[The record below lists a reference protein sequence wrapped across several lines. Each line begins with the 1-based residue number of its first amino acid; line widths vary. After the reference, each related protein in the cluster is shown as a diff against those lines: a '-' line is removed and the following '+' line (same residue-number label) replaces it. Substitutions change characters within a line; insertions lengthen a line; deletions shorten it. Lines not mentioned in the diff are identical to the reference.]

1 MINGS
6 PRFRL
11 AGSRTRHVLFFLS
24 FLCVLCA
31 SVASFPSTPRSGIE
45 MPPPLPPLREQ
56 DRVRQEWLK
65 ARLDRVLPGLMRRH
79 GVSMWIVLC
88 REYNEDPVFFSLVSP
103 SVMAARRRTILV
115 FNDLG
120 AEKGL
125 ERLALG
131 GGSNGGLYTVYRDPE
146 LEGRELWGQAQWALL
161 RKLVDDR
168 KPATIGVNVS
178 HTHAF
183 ADGLSAGEREQLEA
197 TLGPWTSRLV
207 RAENLAVDYV
217 SVRVPEMLPTYRHL
231 QRIVHALIARAFS
244 SEVITPGRT
253 TTDDVAWWLRQQVN
267 DLGLGEW
274 FPPSVS
280 VQRPGAGAREY
291 TAPAAATVIE
301 RGDHL
306 HTDFGIQAFGLA
318 TDTQHVGYV
327 LKAGET
333 EPPAGLKAALARSNR
348 LQDLLLERMRP
359 GRTGNDVL
367 TDTLAAMKAAGLE
380 GSVYTHPIG
389 DHGHGAGPLIGM
401 WDRQQPVPGRGDVL
415 LLPST
420 WFSIELQATTP
431 VPEWDDQRVRSAQE
445 EDAVLGE
452 DGKMSW
458 VLERQTRYHLVR

>member
-1 MINGS
+1 MKMNVAHPLTPARSARVPLIALS
-6 PRFRL
+6 
-11 AGSRTRHVLFFLS
+11 VL
-24 FLCVLCA
+24 CALCA
-31 SVASFPSTPRSGIE
+31 SVASFPSTARVE

-56 DRVRQEWLK
+56 DRIRQEWLQ
-65 ARLDRVLPGLMRRH
+65 ARLERVLPALMRRQ
-79 GVSMWIVLC
+79 GVGMWIVDC

-120 AEKGL
+120 AEKGV

-131 GGSNGGLYTVYRDPE
+131 GGSNGGLYQVYRDPE
-146 LEGRELWGQAQWALL
+146 LEGRELWGQGQWTLL
-161 RKLVDDR
+161 RKLVDER
-168 KPATIGVNVS
+168 RPATIAVNVS

-197 TLGPWTSRLV
+197 ALGPWAARVV
-207 RAENLAVDYV
+207 RAENLPLEYLSA
-217 SVRVPEMLPTYRHL
+217 RIPEMLPTYRHL
-231 QRIVHALIARAFS
+231 MRIVHALIARAFS

-253 TTDDVAWWLRQQVN
+253 TTDDVVWWLRQQVN

-280 VQRPGAGAREY
+280 VQRPGSGPREY
-291 TAPAAATVIE
+291 TAATDRSSTVIE

-306 HTDFGIQAFGLA
+306 HTDFGIKAMGLA
-318 TDTQHVGYV
+318 TDTQHLGYV
-327 LKAGET
+327 LKPGET
-333 EPPAGLKAALARSNR
+333 DAPAGLREALARSNR

-367 TDTLAAMKAAGLE
+367 ADTLAAMRAAGIE
-380 GSVYTHPIG
+380 GTVYTHPIG
-389 DHGHGAGPLIGM
+389 DHGHGAGPLIGL
-401 WDRQQPVPGRGDVL
+401 WDRQQAIPGRGDVL

-420 WFSIELQATTP
+420 WFSIELQATTA
-431 VPEWDDQRVRSAQE
+431 VPEWSNQPLRSAQE

-452 DGKMSW
+452 DGKMAW

>member
-1 MINGS
+1 
-6 PRFRL
+6 
-11 AGSRTRHVLFFLS
+11 
-24 FLCVLCA
+24 
-31 SVASFPSTPRSGIE
+31 

-56 DRVRQEWLK
+56 DRIRQEWLQ
-65 ARLDRVLPGLMRRH
+65 ARLERVLPGLMRRH
-79 GVSMWIVLC
+79 GVAMWIVVC

-120 AEKGL
+120 AEKGI

-131 GGSNGGLYTVYRDPE
+131 GGSNGGLYQVYRDPE

-161 RKLVDDR
+161 RKLVDER
-168 KPATIGVNVS
+168 RPASIALDIS

-183 ADGLSAGEREQLEA
+183 ADGLSAGEREQIEA
-197 TLGPWTSRLV
+197 ALGPWAGRVV

-217 SVRVPEMLPTYRHL
+217 SLRLPEMLPTYRHMM
-231 QRIVHALIARAFS
+231 RIVHALIARAFS
-244 SEVITPGRT
+244 REVITPGRT
-253 TTDDVAWWLRQQVN
+253 TTDDVVWWLRQEVN

-291 TAPAAATVIE
+291 TAAATSPVIE

-306 HTDFGIQAFGLA
+306 HTDFGIMAMGLA

-333 EPPAGLKAALARSNR
+333 EPPAGLRRALARSNE
-348 LQDLLLERMRP
+348 LQDLLLARMRP
-359 GRTGNDVL
+359 GRSGNEVL
-367 TDTLAAMKAAGLE
+367 ADTLGAMRAAGID

-389 DHGHGAGPLIGM
+389 DHGHGAGPLIGL
-401 WDRQQPVPGRGDVL
+401 WDRQQAVPGRGDVL
-415 LLPST
+415 LLPSS

-431 VPEWDDQRVRSAQE
+431 VPEWGNQPVRSAQE

-452 DGKMSW
+452 DGQMAW